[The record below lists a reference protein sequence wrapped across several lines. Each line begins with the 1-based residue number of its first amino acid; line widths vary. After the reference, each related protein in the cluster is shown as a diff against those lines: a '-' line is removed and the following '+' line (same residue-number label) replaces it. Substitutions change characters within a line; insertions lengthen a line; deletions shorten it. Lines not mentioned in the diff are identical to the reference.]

1 MSFKI
6 GKVKEYNGISG
17 TIVTPE
23 DSYMFL
29 DSDVDNSVKVGD
41 LVKFRA
47 EEIYEMKRAF
57 FVKTYV
63 ENTLDK
69 GVMANGNPE
78 TPNLHEGEN

>member
-57 FVKTYV
+57 FVKPYV
-63 ENTLDK
+63 ENASDK

-78 TPNLHEGEN
+78 TPNLHEDEN